1 MAEKDWRMMTP
12 CAKCPFVN
20 KQVANSLRPGRLS
33 AIKDNLRKDG
43 YFLCHKTVKS
53 SGGDGTNRQCAGA
66 IQWQETRKLYPNQN
80 ARICQRLDAVGFC
93 AGGSAQER
101 RWAAVAIELT
111 SDKRPKH
118 GVSDEIVRRER
129 DAEQFYHNTPK
140 AGAFSGTGVF
150 RCSKCKKPM
159 EARPV
164 RETFGAGGVCGR
176 ILNDTDVCNGLIEMV
191 PAAELPKKKSPWEPI
206 TDNDVEK
213 R

>member
-1 MAEKDWRMMTP
+1 MAEKDWRMMAP
-12 CAKCPFVN
+12 CAQCPFVN
-20 KQVANSLRPGRLS
+20 KKVANSLRPGRLS
-33 AIKDNLRKDG
+33 AIKDDLRKDG
-43 YFLCHKTVKS
+43 HFLCHKTVKS

-80 ARICQRLDAVGFC
+80 ARICLRLDAAYPRRESGVTGK
-93 AGGSAQER
+93 ER
-101 RWAAVAIELT
+101 ARY
-111 SDKRPKH
+111 

-159 EARPV
+159 EARPI
-164 RETFGAGGVCGR
+164 RETFGVGGVCGR